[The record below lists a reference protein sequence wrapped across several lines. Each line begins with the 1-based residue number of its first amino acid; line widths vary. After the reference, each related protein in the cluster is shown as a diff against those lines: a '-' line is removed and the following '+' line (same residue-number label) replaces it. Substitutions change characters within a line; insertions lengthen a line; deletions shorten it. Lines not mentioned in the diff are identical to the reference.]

1 METLSQRANRH
12 FAGGGSPQIDWNP
25 MTSPTVERRSRQNCP
40 SLESSRRHSQCL
52 RRATLACANNRRF
65 EVTALLLMVS
75 AGAIPCAKSEI
86 CVETDVNVFLCTK
99 DMARARRE
107 AMKRNDEP
115 VRFAS
120 NLDLGVEQRN
130 DGEAHQQRKVSQH
143 MKKVEE
149 YFETIVLADRK
160 YDGARDKW

>member
-1 METLSQRANRH
+1 MVDR
-12 FAGGGSPQIDWNP
+12 NP
-25 MTSPTVERRSRQNCP
+25 MALPTVERRRRKNC
-40 SLESSRRHSQCL
+40 SSFESSRRHSQCL
-52 RRATLACANNRRF
+52 RRATSCANNRRF
-65 EVTALLLMVS
+65 ERIALLLMLS

-107 AMKRNDEP
+107 AMKRNGEP

-120 NLDLGVEQRN
+120 TLNLGVEQRN

-160 YDGARDKW
+160 YDSVRDKW

>member
-1 METLSQRANRH
+1 
-12 FAGGGSPQIDWNP
+12 

-52 RRATLACANNRRF
+52 RRATRTLACANNRRF
-65 EVTALLLMVS
+65 EVTALLMVS

>member
-1 METLSQRANRH
+1 MAL
-12 FAGGGSPQIDWNP
+12 
-25 MTSPTVERRSRQNCP
+25 PTVERHRRKNCSP
-40 SLESSRRHSQCL
+40 LGSSRRYSLYL
-52 RRATLACANNRRF
+52 RRATLCANKRRF
-65 EVTALLLMVS
+65 ERTALLLMVS

-86 CVETDVNVFLCTK
+86 CVETDVNVFLCTN

-107 AMKRNDEP
+107 AMKRNGEP

-130 DGEAHQQRKVSQH
+130 DGEGHQRRKVSQH

-160 YDGARDKW
+160 YDGVRDKW